1 MYRDRATGNPDHRRC
16 RLHTSSPSSAARLA
30 REHGRL
36 LGLALGGPQRRAE
49 VGLGDAVGLR
59 RRPCARIIA
68 FVFLPILALL
78 ATSCATT
85 GFKEAK
91 ATDLEIRFNTWDSIT
106 ITKPDTREGGFLPVL
121 QLSELGDEIA
131 KRVISREL
139 AVVVVVNNYDES
151 QAASIGAK
159 MKGHLAAHGFKRV
172 VALRGSDVV
181 PIAGLPVAFDSAI
194 QLANG
199 QNGFSSASASS
210 AP

>member
-1 MYRDRATGNPDHRRC
+1 MRGITSLLNRIS
-16 RLHTSSPSSAARLA
+16 HTW
-30 REHGRL
+30 
-36 LGLALGGPQRRAE
+36 
-49 VGLGDAVGLR
+49 
-59 RRPCARIIA
+59 IIA
-68 FVFLPILALL
+68 IIILPVLALL
-78 ATSCATT
+78 GASCAST

-91 ATDLEIRFNTWDSIT
+91 TTDLEIRFNTWDSIT

-131 KRVISREL
+131 KRGVGREL

>member
-1 MYRDRATGNPDHRRC
+1 MRGITSLFNRISHTG
-16 RLHTSSPSSAARLA
+16 
-30 REHGRL
+30 
-36 LGLALGGPQRRAE
+36 
-49 VGLGDAVGLR
+49 
-59 RRPCARIIA
+59 IITIII
-68 FVFLPILALL
+68 LPVVALL

-121 QLSELGDEIA
+121 QLSELGEEIA
-131 KRVISREL
+131 KRGIGREL
-139 AVVVVVNNYDES
+139 AVVVVVNNYDAS

-172 VALRGSDVV
+172 VALRGSDVM

>member
-1 MYRDRATGNPDHRRC
+1 VRIVSLAII
-16 RLHTSSPSSAARLA
+16 SSI
-30 REHGRL
+30 
-36 LGLALGGPQRRAE
+36 ALFVGG
-49 VGLGDAVGLR
+49 
-59 RRPCARIIA
+59 
-68 FVFLPILALL
+68 
-78 ATSCATT
+78 CATT

-106 ITKPDTREGGFLPVL
+106 ITKPDTREAGFLPVL

-131 KRVISREL
+131 KRQIGREL
-139 AVVVVVNNYDES
+139 AVVVVVNNYDET
-151 QAASIGAK
+151 QAANIGAR

-172 VALRGSDVV
+172 VALRGSDTM

-199 QNGFSSASASS
+199 QTGFSSASASS

>member
-1 MYRDRATGNPDHRRC
+1 MRGITSLLNRIP
-16 RLHTSSPSSAARLA
+16 HT
-30 REHGRL
+30 
-36 LGLALGGPQRRAE
+36 
-49 VGLGDAVGLR
+49 
-59 RRPCARIIA
+59 RIITII
-68 FVFLPILALL
+68 VLPIVALL

-121 QLSELGDEIA
+121 QLSELCDEIA
-131 KRVISREL
+131 KRGIGREL

-194 QLANG
+194 ELANG

>member
-1 MYRDRATGNPDHRRC
+1 MRGITSLLNRIS
-16 RLHTSSPSSAARLA
+16 HT
-30 REHGRL
+30 
-36 LGLALGGPQRRAE
+36 
-49 VGLGDAVGLR
+49 
-59 RRPCARIIA
+59 RIIA
-68 FVFLPILALL
+68 IITLPVVTLL

-106 ITKPDTREGGFLPVL
+106 ISKPDTREAGFLPVF

-131 KRVISREL
+131 KRGIGREL
-139 AVVVVVNNYDES
+139 AVVVVVRNYDDA
-151 QAASIGAK
+151 QAAAIGAK

-194 QLANG
+194 QLATG
-199 QNGFSSASASS
+199 QTGFSSASASS

>member
-1 MYRDRATGNPDHRRC
+1 MRGI
-16 RLHTSSPSSAARLA
+16 TSLINRM
-30 REHGRL
+30 
-36 LGLALGGPQRRAE
+36 
-49 VGLGDAVGLR
+49 
-59 RRPCARIIA
+59 PCARIIA

-131 KRVISREL
+131 KRVISHEL

-199 QNGFSSASASS
+199 QNGFASASASS

>member
-1 MYRDRATGNPDHRRC
+1 MRGITSLLNRIPHTG
-16 RLHTSSPSSAARLA
+16 
-30 REHGRL
+30 
-36 LGLALGGPQRRAE
+36 
-49 VGLGDAVGLR
+49 
-59 RRPCARIIA
+59 IITIS
-68 FVFLPILALL
+68 VLSVLTLL
-78 ATSCATT
+78 ATSCATNS

-106 ITKPDTREGGFLPVL
+106 ISKPDTREAGFIPVL

-131 KRVISREL
+131 KLGIGREL
-139 AVVVVVNNYDES
+139 AVVVVVRNYDDA

-172 VALRGSDVV
+172 VAVRGNEVV

-199 QNGFSSASASS
+199 QNSFSSASAAS